1 MRWHLTAVLA
11 EVEGIRADELVDW
24 IERGWLQPA
33 GDKPDW
39 VFVEYDIARV
49 RLVRD
54 LRHQAGIDD
63 EHLALVLS
71 LLQQLHQARAS
82 VQALLAVIQ
91 HQPEDVRKAI
101 LAELGPG

>member
-1 MRWHLTAVLA
+1 MSWHLTAVLA
-11 EVEGIRADELVDW
+11 EVDGVAADELVDW

-39 VFVEYDIARV
+39 VFVEYDVARV

-82 VQALLAVIQ
+82 VEALLAAIQ
-91 HQPEDVRKAI
+91 HQPEGVRKAI
-101 LAELGPG
+101 LAELASR